1 MCENEPLMA
10 GVLELLLSRALS
22 SEELL
27 QWLTDPQYEPS
38 LADLKLLCSQKK
50 DFVAAFINFIRDQCP
65 LIRQAQSQ
73 ARSRQP
79 SAAPNCGTAR
89 TAKLESVLNTRSPP
103 TVVGRRQSI
112 VRVGDCDK
120 SAFPTAFPKRDTPRS
135 SGVDTSAFESA
146 TSHRNDKRSV
156 PKDGSTPAT
165 LAVVASAPNIAD
177 CSAFPAVNAAV
188 ESTKPIRRI
197 TPTPVKSHW
206 RKLTLNDFLPPE
218 VSHECQRKEGCRPWH
233 MQKESKEST
242 RSQFKRTD
250 ALQLRLSAAPQ
261 SCSSAQ
267 RRDRKHQTTA
277 SAVVYADTNIHSTE
291 EVQVDS
297 YIVPAPDCITEREKL
312 DNVAAVYAAL
322 LNKGLV
328 VNLTIELFF
337 LLQLLTVKEKPRLIE
352 SPHSTKL
359 LESVHNCI
367 YFATAVLQGILQW
380 LCFLDK
386 PTLKL
391 LSNVQ
396 HLVTFAPQLYSS
408 IVSLV
413 GCAEPLS
420 RFWSSSIQGV
430 AFDDTTDSHKHFAS
444 DNNFRAFRKQR
455 DLFYNLF
462 RDWQRHQFGAGEK
475 FSAQFPHRVAEILD
489 TCSDPGNLSHLARLV
504 LGQLVTSCCGGL
516 ELDDQGNFDEKF
528 LHDLKSTSPGKMQK
542 LEERFLLPF
551 KVGGPCPSPSFTG
564 SQIFFYE
571 FIKAT
576 TNSIFL
582 QHFKDQCVGKIVE
595 FEKDN
600 PFQDAPLQQSPSEEL
615 KRALIAAVYKSKLL
629 GLFLGVVEFLPYSTI
644 ESFPKQYVDQQQTIR
659 NLKPLPL
666 NVTGLIRESVK
677 SKQLAATL
685 TWVVNFLSM
694 MDPIAKTLTAYR
706 DVLGLLFSIYKSPAL
721 LQTSSAAFFARVL
734 LGWLFELQSIQS
746 DVHAHASNGILE
758 QAESLGSFVDGCI
771 IYMCCPY
778 LRELRCILLEHL
790 TGTKTKYGEIRKITP
805 ISASESDLKAQLM
818 NQLEENF
825 FHIHPVSVKKTV
837 EFVADR
843 VSSNV
848 AKRLKKDVQ
857 ASIVHS
863 RDIVSLM
870 NSVEI
875 EEKERQ
881 LKITELFWQISKK
894 AEKTALEQ
902 CRELV
907 EKLLPVL
914 LPPDMKGQAVKM
926 CCCLS
931 TKSAV
936 SKVRQWLTANV
947 TEKAFR
953 QGISAAP
960 RQAKSD
966 QNTSKDKGA
975 SSHYS
980 AVSAFNILDR
990 LQDCMQQLQSGRGCT
1005 TEDAVKV
1012 LELCAV
1018 SLHSR
1023 QEWSPVATAALEQAT
1038 FDFVLCLAVWC
1049 PQVCTRD
1056 IFTLAVPMWECS
1068 CAVKKACKML
1078 YCARNLHLALMSAD
1092 MRCTLL
1098 KFGELAQVLLYFGLL
1113 TVPDLEESLKKVLD
1127 LELPSLLLE
1136 CAVCV
1141 LSSVVELY
1149 KNSNENVSEKP
1160 C

>member
-1 MCENEPLMA
+1 MA
-10 GVLELLLSRALS
+10 VVLDLLLSKTLS

-38 LADLKLLCSQKK
+38 LPDLKLLRSQRK
-50 DFVAAFINFIRDQCP
+50 DFVEAFINFIRDQCP
-65 LIRQAQSQ
+65 LIQQASSQ
-73 ARSRQP
+73 ARPQQP
-79 SAAPNCGTAR
+79 NAAPSRVANCGTAR
-89 TAKLESVLNTRSPP
+89 TAKLESALSVKSPP
-103 TVVGRRQSI
+103 TVVGRRQCT

-120 SAFPTAFPKRDTPRS
+120 SALPAASAKCDTSRA
-135 SGVDTSAFESA
+135 SGVDISAFKST
-146 TSHRNDKRSV
+146 TSHRNEKRTV
-156 PKDGSTPAT
+156 FKDRSTPAT
-165 LAVVASAPNIAD
+165 LGVAARAPDIAD
-177 CSAFPAVNAAV
+177 CAAFPAVNEAV
-188 ESTKPIRRI
+188 ESTRPIRRI
-197 TPTPVKSHW
+197 TPTPVKSNW
-206 RKLTLNDFLPPE
+206 RKLTLKDFLPPE
-218 VSHECQRKEGCRPWH
+218 VSHECQRKEGCRPRH
-233 MQKESKEST
+233 GQKESKEST
-242 RSQFKRTD
+242 RNQFKRTD

-267 RRDRKHQTTA
+267 RRDKKHRTTA
-277 SAVVYADTNIHSTE
+277 PAVVSADTNIHSTE
-291 EVQVDS
+291 EVQADS

-312 DNVAAVYAAL
+312 DDVAAVYAAL

-337 LLQLLTVKEKPRLIE
+337 LLKLLTVKEEPRLSE
-352 SPHSTKL
+352 EPHSTKL

-367 YFATAVLQGILQW
+367 YFAAAVLQGILQW

-396 HLVTFAPQLYSS
+396 HIATFAPQLYSS

-413 GCAEPLS
+413 DCVEPLS

-430 AFDDTTDSHKHFAS
+430 AFDSTTDSRKHFAS
-444 DNNFRAFRKQR
+444 ENNFRAFRKQR

-462 RDWQRHQFGAGEK
+462 RDWQRHQFCSGEK

-489 TCSDPGNLSHLARLV
+489 TCSDPCNLSHLARLV
-504 LGQLVTSCCGGL
+504 LGQLMTSCCGTL

-528 LHDLKSTSPGKMQK
+528 LHDLKSTSPEKMEK

-571 FIKAT
+571 FIKAA

-582 QHFKDQCVGKIVE
+582 QHFKDQCVSKIVE
-595 FEKDN
+595 LEKDN
-600 PFQDAPLQQSPSEEL
+600 PFQDAQQSPSEEL

-644 ESFPKQYVDQQQTIR
+644 ESFPKQYIDQQQTVR

-666 NVTGLIRESVK
+666 NVTGLIKESVK

-694 MDPIAKTLTAYR
+694 MDPIAKTLIAYR
-706 DVLGLLFSIYKSPAL
+706 DVLWLLFSIYKSPAL
-721 LQTSSAAFFARVL
+721 LQASSAAFFARVL
-734 LGWLFELQSIQS
+734 LGWLFEVQSIQS
-746 DVHAHASNGILE
+746 DVLAYAPNDILG

-778 LRELRCILLEHL
+778 LGELRCILLEHL
-790 TGTKTKYGEIRKITP
+790 TGTKTKYGEFRKITP
-805 ISASESDLKAQLM
+805 ISASESDLKAQLK

-848 AKRLKKDVQ
+848 AKCLKKDVQ
-857 ASIVHS
+857 AGIAHS
-863 RDIVSLM
+863 RDIISHM
-870 NSVEI
+870 NWAEI
-875 EEKERQ
+875 EKEERQ
-881 LKITELFWQISKK
+881 LTIMKLFQQISEK

-902 CRELV
+902 CKELI

-914 LPPDMKGQAVKM
+914 LPPDMQGQAVKM
-926 CCCLS
+926 CCYLS

-936 SKVRQWLTANV
+936 SKVRQWLKTNV

-960 RQAKSD
+960 HQANSD
-966 QNTSKDKGA
+966 QNTSEDKDV
-975 SSHYS
+975 SSHYH
-980 AVSAFNILDR
+980 AASAFNILDR
-990 LQDCMQQLQSGRGCT
+990 LQDCMRQLQSGRGCT
-1005 TEDAVKV
+1005 CEDAVKL
-1012 LELCAV
+1012 LELCAE
-1018 SLHSR
+1018 SLHSS
-1023 QEWSPVATAALEQAT
+1023 QEWFPFATTALEQAT

-1049 PQVCTRD
+1049 PQACTRD
-1056 IFTLAVPMWECS
+1056 VFDVAVPMWECS
-1068 CAVKKACKML
+1068 HAVKKACKML
-1078 YCARNLHLALMSAD
+1078 YCARNLHLAVTSAD
-1092 MRCTLL
+1092 TRCTLL

-1113 TVPDLEESLKKVLD
+1113 TVADLEESLKKVLD
-1127 LELPSLLLE
+1127 FELPSLLLE
-1136 CAVCV
+1136 LTVCV
-1141 LSSVVELY
+1141 LSSVLELY
-1149 KNSNENVSEKP
+1149 KNSNENLSERP
-1160 C
+1160 D